1 MSDVFQKQKHGLI
14 LETRLEKEQDYQF
27 METLPL
33 NKRVNLQNEILKSI
47 DEAILNS

>member
-1 MSDVFQKQKHGLI
+1 
-14 LETRLEKEQDYQF
+14 

-47 DEAILNS
+47 DEAIFKFIMKEEKTTNRETE

>member
-1 MSDVFQKQKHGLI
+1 
-14 LETRLEKEQDYQF
+14 

-47 DEAILNS
+47 DEAIFKFIMKEENNK